1 MGFPSTFPGFHHSE
15 AQTKMLALIEFAEI
29 LRYGGR
35 ENYAAITE
43 ASGGDYLTFR
53 FSMPKLLRLHF
64 AFARWTKIYPV
75 WALANPALHKKG
87 DAKVLIRMGPNSPSF
102 RNSHGVVHLWQV
114 LPIAKA

>member
-1 MGFPSTFPGFHHSE
+1 
-15 AQTKMLALIEFAEI
+15 MLALIEFAEI

-64 AFARWTKIYPV
+64 AFRLNFAFRLHFAFAR
-75 WALANPALHKKG
+75 
-87 DAKVLIRMGPNSPSF
+87 
-102 RNSHGVVHLWQV
+102 
-114 LPIAKA
+114 